1 MKYLITGATG
11 HLGSK
16 ILSEMRKLVSDK
28 DIVAGVHT
36 LSKATHLKEQNLK
49 IVQVDYFDR
58 DSLVNAL
65 KNIDVF
71 IYVPTKSHDSF
82 TRITELEYVVKA
94 ARKSNVAHILA
105 MGFIADQIN
114 DPFALSAFYGYLP
127 RRLAESGVDY
137 TIIRNALYAD
147 TLISQIP
154 DFIKQENVFYP
165 VGNKALSYI
174 GLNDIA
180 KAIAKVAVTSSL
192 RQNEKV
198 YTLTQ
203 EKNYTMLEL
212 AEILTKITGQKIG
225 YKPVS
230 LREYKDLNDEYG
242 EGYILSSLYDAGSR
256 GFLAE
261 VSNDY
266 RLIMGH
272 QATSLE
278 DFLSDNYT

>member
-36 LSKATHLKEQNLK
+36 LSKAAHLKEQNLK

-203 EKNYTMLEL
+203 EKNYTMSEL